1 MNFEELGPTW
11 RKQNDGKQ
19 NDGLAGSNANV
30 LSGVI
35 RRAERDR
42 LKNLLLGIVGFAAS
56 LLVVQMFSDW
66 ILHAPNMF
74 VRIGA
79 AMCVLGALGGVQINA
94 YALWPNRSTGQSTCD
109 YFSQELRR
117 NEKLIASNK
126 SFYMWALMAFL
137 TVGACLVAYG
147 RLPAPRVALVIALAL
162 TVNIVAWWGA
172 RSNVRHAEQLQCDI
186 KELLAEFEPA
196 L

>member
-1 MNFEELGPTW
+1 MNFEELGPSW
-11 RKQNDGKQ
+11 RKQNDGEQ
-19 NDGLAGSNANV
+19 NDGSNVNV

-42 LKNLLLGIVGFAAS
+42 LKNLLLGIVGLVAS
-56 LLVVQMFSDW
+56 LLVVQMFGDW

-79 AMCVLGALGGVQINA
+79 AMVVLGALGGVQMNVA
-94 YALWPNRSTGQSTCD
+94 ALWPSRSTGQSTCD

-126 SFYMWALMAFL
+126 SFYMWALMAL
-137 TVGACLVAYG
+137 ITVGACLVAYG
-147 RLPAPRVALVIALAL
+147 RGPAPRVALVIVLAL

-172 RSNVRHAEQLQCDI
+172 RSNVRHAEQHRCDI
-186 KELLAEFEPA
+186 KELLAEFRQ
-196 L
+196 